1 MAVLAFYTR
10 QRVPVLASAGETRM
24 TFHQADRQA
33 LILEPPALSGLVG
46 QGREV
51 FVVGE
56 PEQLQDRLD
65 GLGLAVQLL
74 DDAGGRVLYRLS
86 P

>member
-1 MAVLAFYTR
+1 MF
-10 QRVPVLASAGETRM
+10 SS
-24 TFHQADRQA
+24 
-33 LILEPPALSGLVG
+33 PPALAGLVS

-65 GLGLAVQLL
+65 GLGLRVQVLG
-74 DDAGGRVLYRLS
+74 DAGGRVLYRLS